1 MNNILYHTLYTDN
14 PWGHGGEKRTAQL
27 AELCEECEVNRIVF
41 NNEISKTNIS
51 ILSVFKSIGIIFSVF
66 RLSQFKSFIF
76 FLKFWKNLTIQYP
89 SLIYFFEQQEK
100 LFVWESTKDIYYY
113 LPYLAKK
120 NKKKVIAVPHNLES
134 LVSSQKSFLSGK
146 ISPFGFQAEI
156 DVLKQCDAVFAIS
169 REETLMLKLFGVN
182 AYYLPYYPTK
192 EVECYLLSIREKRKN
207 RIDNEKRQILLLG
220 SAINPPTRLGM
231 EDRIYFFEQNMIE
244 NIELRI
250 AGYNTEQL
258 SSIITNTKN
267 ISLLGELTVEK
278 LEQELLQTDA
288 LLINQPATSGAL
300 TRIIEFLIAGIPV
313 LVNEDSARSYFGM
326 DGVWIYES
334 NEQLIDFLQQDFLS
348 MPTMPLKPKFQLN
361 QFKNKLLEYSN

>member
-1 MNNILYHTLYTDN
+1 MRKILYHTLYIAN
-14 PWGHGGEKRTAQL
+14 PCGHGGEKRTAQL

-66 RLSQFKSFIF
+66 RLRQFKSFIF
-76 FLKFWKNLTIQYP
+76 FLKFWKNLALKYP
-89 SLIYFFEQQEK
+89 SLIRFFEKQEK
-100 LFVWESTKDIYYY
+100 LFIWESTKDILYY

-134 LVSSQKSFLSGK
+134 LVSLQKSFLTGK
-146 ISPFGFQAEI
+146 VSPFGFQSEI
-156 DVLKQCDAVFAIS
+156 DILKQCDAVFAIS

-182 AYYLPYYPTK
+182 AFYLPYYPTK
-192 EVECYLLSIREKRKN
+192 EVETYLLSIRK
-207 RIDNEKRQILLLG
+207 KRQNKIENDKKQILILG

-231 EDRIYFFEQNMIE
+231 EDRIRFFEKNNIE

-250 AGYNTEQL
+250 AGYHTEQL
-258 SSIITNTKN
+258 RSSITNIKH
-267 ISLLGELTVEK
+267 IALLGELTVEK
-278 LEQELLQTDA
+278 LEQELLYADV
-288 LLINQPATSGAL
+288 LLIYQPATSGAL

-334 NEQLIDFLQQDFLS
+334 NEKLIKLLKQDFFI
-348 MPTMPLKPKFQLN
+348 MPSIPLKPHFQFN